1 MMVKIA
7 IQCIRMK
14 MEKYTRRKKLG
25 VIKDLLEEEIYR
37 LSSDIYFYFIN
48 KFEIKERCIVET
60 DDYTENTD
68 LGREIYYLIEDTI
81 FKSMNDPNHN
91 MKDWDLFNNVDIKDR
106 IKSIVSEYDKKR
118 LH

>member
-7 IQCIRMK
+7 IHYIRMK
-14 MEKYTRRKKLG
+14 MEKHTRRKKLG

-37 LSSDIYFYFIN
+37 LSNDIYFYFIN
-48 KFEIKERCIVET
+48 KFEIKEKCIVVK

-68 LGREIYYLIEDTI
+68 LGKEIYYLIEDII
-81 FKSMNDPNHN
+81 FKSMNNPNPN
-91 MKDWDLFNNVDIKDR
+91 MKDWDLFNNVNIKDR
-106 IKSIVSEYDKKR
+106 IKNIVKEYDKKR

>member
-1 MMVKIA
+1 
-7 IQCIRMK
+7 MK

-37 LSSDIYFYFIN
+37 LSSDIYFYFID
-48 KFEIKERCIVET
+48 KFEIRERCIIEA

-81 FKSMNDPNHN
+81 FNSMNDPKHS
-91 MKDWDLFNNVDIKDR
+91 MKDWDLFNNIDIKDR
-106 IKSIVSEYDKKR
+106 IKNIVKEHDKKR